1 MGGGMVGCEGMAPPD
16 LGAQLDSSTAC
27 MCEIV
32 HQALPP
38 CRLLRHLLL
47 QPAPLRPGRGEATL
61 GLLQRHLVGIAVA
74 SVALEVIFG
83 RSQ

>member
-1 MGGGMVGCEGMAPPD
+1 MRVGGGMVGCEGMAPPD

-38 CRLLRHLLL
+38 CRLLCHLLL
-47 QPAPLRPGRGEATL
+47 
-61 GLLQRHLVGIAVA
+61 
-74 SVALEVIFG
+74 
-83 RSQ
+83 